1 MGGRRTARKIA
12 TRGSKE
18 ARSRRTSSRWRSE
31 YVEAADVQ
39 ANAISSMINESL
51 LSMKV
56 SHEDVEDRV
65 GQAPT
70 AALTLSFRNGRT
82 RQ

>member
-18 ARSRRTSSRWRSE
+18 ARLRRTSSRWRSE

-39 ANAISSMINESL
+39 ASAISSMINESL
-51 LSMKV
+51 CMKG
-56 SHEDVEDRV
+56 SREDGEDRV
-65 GQAPT
+65 GQPPT